1 MRPGFINS
9 FIPAVIQTGG
19 AQPLPLPSDYWH
31 VSNGSYSSSA
41 FAPQQSVAQDLTGT
55 SPSPVANGI
64 WAAPFFVGR
73 LGRTVS
79 ALGARWTSAPAAG
92 AIIKIAIYSCLP
104 ATARD
109 VYPQARV
116 ASVEVTLANVT
127 GVQTAALVSPV
138 SLPNGLYWIAV
149 ARRSGLVGQVTS
161 LNPSAGGTGSN
172 QTAGRNPL
180 QWSGATINTTL
191 LGTLLE
197 ASAMPATFPVGA
209 ALNSGAPVQFE
220 VL

>member
-9 FIPAVIQTGG
+9 FIPAVIQT

-41 FAPQQSVAQDLTGT
+41 FAPQQSVAQGLQGV
-55 SPSPVANGI
+55 SPDPVANRI

-79 ALGARWTSAPAAG
+79 SLGARWTSAPATG
-92 AIIKIAIYSCLP
+92 AIIKLAIYDCLP

-109 VYPQARV
+109 VYPQALV
-116 ASVEVTLANVT
+116 ASVELTLANVT
-127 GVQTAALVSPV
+127 GVQTAALASPV

-149 ARRSGLVGQVTS
+149 AKRSGVQGLVAG
-161 LNPSAGGTGSN
+161 LNGGTGSN
-172 QTAGRNPL
+172 QAAGRNPL
-180 QWSGATINTTL
+180 QWTGATNNTTL

-197 ASAMPATFPVGA
+197 ASAMPATFPAGA
-209 ALNSGAPVQFE
+209 ALNSSPPVQFE

>member
-41 FAPQQSVAQDLTGT
+41 FAPQQSVAQDLAGT
-55 SPSPVANGI
+55 APNPIADGI

-73 LGRTVS
+73 MGRTIS
-79 ALGARWTSAPAAG
+79 ALGARWTSAPATG
-92 AIIKIAIYSCLP
+92 AIIKLAIYDCLP

-109 VYPQARV
+109 VYPQALV
-116 ASVEVTLANVT
+116 ASVELTLANVT
-127 GVQTAALVSPV
+127 GVQTAALASPV

-149 ARRSGLVGQVTS
+149 ARRSGLQGQVAR
-161 LNPSAGGTGSN
+161 LNGATGNN

-180 QWSGATINTTL
+180 QWTGATINTTL
-191 LGTLLE
+191 LGTLLD
-197 ASAMPATFPVGA
+197 ASAMPATFPAGA
-209 ALNSGAPVQFE
+209 AINSGAPVQFE

>member
-9 FIPAVIQTGG
+9 FQPSRDPAAAVT
-19 AQPLPLPSDYWH
+19 PLPSDYWH

-41 FAPQQSVAQDLTGT
+41 FAPQQSVASGLQGY
-55 SPSPVANGI
+55 SPTPVANGI

-79 ALGARWTSAPAAG
+79 ALGARWTSAPATG
-92 AIIKIAIYSCLP
+92 AIIKLAIYNCLP

-109 VYPQARV
+109 VYPQALV
-116 ASVEVTLANVT
+116 ASVELTLANVT
-127 GVQTAALVSPV
+127 GVQTAALASPV
-138 SLPNGLYWIAV
+138 SLPNGLYWIAI
-149 ARRSGLVGQVTS
+149 AKRSGLLGSVAG
-161 LNPSAGGTGSN
+161 LNGSTGSN

-180 QWSGATINTTL
+180 QWTGATINTTL

-197 ASAMPATFPVGA
+197 ASAMPTPFPAGA
-209 ALNSGAPVQFE
+209 AINSGAPVQFE